1 MDKISYTRL
10 AFKMLLKE
18 FTIGECKSMY
28 RCEAISLFREYC
40 KERNIKCDVTSAV
53 YIALNRLMYL
63 GYIKRKELG
72 LYVTTK

>member
-10 AFKMLLKE
+10 AFKILLKE
-18 FTIGECKSMY
+18 FTPRECKSM
-28 RCEAISLFREYC
+28 RRREAISLFREYC